1 MWSGRGGAAAAEGG
15 RRTSE
20 DDDDGG
26 GGKRRSLLSLSPFF
40 LFLLPTYLPSGEGG
54 EMCRPTQ
61 IGSRKLRPN
70 KGGEK
75 RWRNAQLACSSSSS
89 SSRSPFF
96 PPLPLLSTSSPFIYF
111 RKSAHA
117 FVLCLSKDFL
127 LWRRSI
133 VCCVTFC
140 AGEEEEVGQEEGRG
154 LPTSSLTDFFFFCVP
169 RREWVEWSGELGH
182 H

>member
-1 MWSGRGGAAAAEGG
+1 MVAGRDG
-15 RRTSE
+15 RFC
-20 DDDDGG
+20 
-26 GGKRRSLLSLSPFF
+26 RSLHSSSSS
-40 LFLLPTYLPSGEGG
+40 YLPSFLPER
-54 EMCRPTQ
+54 EERCVCRPTQ

-96 PPLPLLSTSSPFIYF
+96 PPLPLLSTSSPSFYF